1 LGSDASDEGGL
12 SDHEDEESITNEGEP
27 DILLEG
33 GDDRGRGEPEQ
44 IEGE

>member
-1 LGSDASDEGGL
+1 MGSDASDEGGL
-12 SDHEDEESITNEGEP
+12 SDHEDEESVTDEGEP

-33 GDDRGRGEPEQ
+33 GNGRGRGELEQ